1 MKASGV
7 KVSDAVAEALRQ
19 VEESEFLRAVSTNPS
34 LPPSDCPARL
44 LD

>member
-19 VEESEFLRAVSTNPS
+19 VEESEFLRAVSPQRSIPS
-34 LPPSDCPARL
+34 FTRL
-44 LD
+44 D